1 MDPDP
6 SSPASL
12 LRIHVSI
19 CGLLTVMPSQKKY
32 ALQLISQVG
41 LAAAKPIS
49 TPIEL
54 NQKITTINYDK
65 YVKVTGD
72 EELLDV
78 DNHQKLIGKLLY
90 LTTTRP
96 NICFTFQKQQV
107 VSQSSAEAEY
117 RSLAAAS
124 PEIIWFLGL
133 LKEFQVTVHEP
144 VVLYCDSKVVL

>member
-1 MDPDP
+1 M
-6 SSPASL
+6 
-12 LRIHVSI
+12 
-19 CGLLTVMPSQKKY
+19 LTQKKY

-96 NICFTFQKQQV
+96 NICFTFQVLSHFLQHSKQSHWDAVLCV
-107 VSQSSAEAEY
+107 VGYVKMLQA
-117 RSLAAAS
+117 
-124 PEIIWFLGL
+124 LG
-133 LKEFQVTVHEP
+133 
-144 VVLYCDSKVVL
+144 YY